1 MEGHPAIQDL
11 TWIQK
16 PIRSEAPY
24 RNSAGG
30 KTARR
35 CRASERVGGQF
46 TRNWIRVSAT
56 YLTVR
61 LAVAVWTSAPDF
73 AVMVNVNVP

>member
-1 MEGHPAIQDL
+1 MNP
-11 TWIQK
+11 
-16 PIRSEAPY
+16 
-24 RNSAGG
+24 RNRCRGI
-30 KTARR
+30 TARR

-46 TRNWIRVSAT
+46 TRKWIRVSAT
-56 YLTVR
+56 YLTVM

>member
-1 MEGHPAIQDL
+1 MEGHSAIQDL
-11 TWIQK
+11 AWIQK

-24 RNSAGG
+24 RN
-30 KTARR
+30 
-35 CRASERVGGQF
+35 RASERVGGQF